1 MYYTI
6 RHVTRFRYSNP
17 ISESMMEVRKQPRT
31 EGDQRCLSFD
41 ITTKPKSKVLVYY
54 DPQGNTVHHF
64 GIPRAHT
71 QLEIITQAYVE
82 NRIQA
87 PADDLMLDL
96 STWQILEDH
105 ALNGNDW
112 DYLNP
117 SQFVHSTDLLQA
129 FATEIGLS
137 KQLDP
142 LSLIRQINQAIYD
155 KFEYVPQSTRADSPI
170 DEALATRRG
179 VCQDYTHIMLSL
191 LRWLQIPARYV
202 SGYLFHR
209 TDDTVR
215 SAADASHAWVEAW
228 LPSLGWVGF
237 DPTNNVTVSDRHIR
251 VALGRDYADV
261 PPTHGIFKGETQST
275 LEVAVQVCL
284 ADEPLQA
291 DQPSQL
297 EGWSVV
303 EGGDV
308 AAVLQQMQ
316 QQQ

>member
-41 ITTKPKSKVLVYY
+41 ITTKPKSKVLVYL
-54 DPQGNTVHHF
+54 DSQGNTVHHF
-64 GIPRAHT
+64 DIPRAHT

-82 NRIQA
+82 NRVQA

-96 STWQILEDH
+96 NTWQVLEEH
-105 ALNGNDW
+105 ALSGHDW

-117 SQFVHSTDLLQA
+117 SQFVRSTDLLHS
-129 FATEIGLS
+129 FVEEIGLS

-142 LSLIRQINQAIYD
+142 LSLMRRINQAIYD

-209 TDDTVR
+209 TDDSVR